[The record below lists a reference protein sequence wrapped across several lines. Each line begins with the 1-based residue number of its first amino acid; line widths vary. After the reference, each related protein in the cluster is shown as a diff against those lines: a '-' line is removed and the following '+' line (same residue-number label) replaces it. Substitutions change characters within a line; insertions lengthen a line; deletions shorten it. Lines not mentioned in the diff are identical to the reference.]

1 MNPSTRGI
9 PKYKL
14 ISEHLIA
21 PLFAIKRMEDIDATT
36 QGQNEK
42 AHRHEYYVILW
53 VEKGA
58 GTHFIDFSEY
68 PLQPNS
74 IFFISPT
81 QIHLLQPSE
90 KPFGTAILFKP
101 EFLHF
106 IGLSEAQLVESGIFH
121 DFDHSPVLLEEQNIA
136 TLKHLVDQLFD
147 LQSSS
152 NLALIAAYLKVFL
165 LRCMEL
171 KADAQNDFRRNNRAQ
186 NIVYDFRKRVD
197 HNFQKKHK
205 VADYAEAMHLSPNHL
220 NEVIK
225 KHTGKTAKEHIQTR
239 LLMEAQRNAL
249 HTDCTLQEITYHLG
263 FKDPAHF
270 SKFFKKQSGLTFQEY
285 RKKVRHIYQ

>member
-1 MNPSTRGI
+1 MNHSPGGI

-14 ISEHLIA
+14 ESDHLMET
-21 PLFAIKRMEDIDATT
+21 PFVIKRMEDIDDAA
-36 QGQNEK
+36 QDQDEK

-53 VEKGA
+53 LEKGA
-58 GTHFIDFSEY
+58 GTHFIDFAEY

-74 IFFISPT
+74 IFFISPA
-81 QIHLLQPSE
+81 QIHLVKPSE

-106 IGLSEAQLVESGIFH
+106 IGLSESQLVESGIFH
-121 DFDHSPVLLEEQNIA
+121 DFDHSPVLLAEENIA
-136 TLKHLVDQLFD
+136 TIKHLIEQLFD
-147 LQSSS
+147 LQKSK
-152 NLALIAAYLKVFL
+152 NLDLIAAYMKVFL

-171 KADAQNDFRRNNRAQ
+171 KTDAQNDFQENSRAQ
-186 NIVYDFRKRVD
+186 NIVCDFRKLID
-197 HNFQKKHK
+197 NTFQEKHK
-205 VADYAEAMHLSPNHL
+205 VADYAEAMHLTPNHL

-225 KHTGKTAKEHIQTR
+225 KNTGKTAKEHIQTR

>member
-1 MNPSTRGI
+1 MNHSLGGI

-14 ISEHLIA
+14 ESEHLMET
-21 PLFAIKRMEDIDATT
+21 PFVIKRMEDIDDAV
-36 QGQNEK
+36 QDQDEK
-42 AHRHEYYVILW
+42 AHRHEYYVIIW

-58 GTHFIDFSEY
+58 GTHFIDFAEY
-68 PLQPNS
+68 PLQPDS
-74 IFFISPT
+74 IFFISPA
-81 QIHLLQPSE
+81 QIHLVKPSE

-106 IGLSEAQLVESGIFH
+106 IGLTEAQLVESGIFH
-121 DFDHSPVLLEEQNIA
+121 DFDHSPVLLAEGNVSSIR
-136 TLKHLVDQLFD
+136 HLVDQLFD
-147 LQSSS
+147 LQQSKK
-152 NLALIAAYLKVFL
+152 LDLIAAYMKVFL

-171 KADAQNDFRRNNRAQ
+171 KTNAQNNFQENSRAQ
-186 NIVYDFRKRVD
+186 NIVCDFRKLID
-197 HNFQKKHK
+197 NTFQEKHK
-205 VADYAEAMHLSPNHL
+205 VADYAEAMHLTPNHL

-225 KHTGKTAKEHIQTR
+225 KNTGKTAKEHIQTR